1 MRLQNISV
9 NVIEMWNGRDLIE
22 FRSNGDGT
30 YTDTGG
36 RSLSLSGDGILY
48 TVTHWLAM
56 ICSI

>member
-1 MRLQNISV
+1 
-9 NVIEMWNGRDLIE
+9 MWNGRDLIE